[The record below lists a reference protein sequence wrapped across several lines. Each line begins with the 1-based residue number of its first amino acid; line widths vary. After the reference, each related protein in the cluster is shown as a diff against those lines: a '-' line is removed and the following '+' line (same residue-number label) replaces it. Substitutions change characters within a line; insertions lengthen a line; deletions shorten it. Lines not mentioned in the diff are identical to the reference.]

1 MKILKFTIGIV
12 CALALTTG
20 CTESYIE
27 GYDISPNDPS
37 EVPEANL
44 LTASQVAL
52 FGNFTGEL
60 AREAAIFMQSQ
71 AGLKDQSLEEHARYR
86 IFEGDNQ
93 NDWESIY
100 TDWMDPA
107 CDLIDKA
114 DETNPYYK
122 GIGLVMK
129 AWAGGYTSDV
139 WGDIPFSQAIKGLDN
154 LNPEYDTQEEVYA
167 QVQSLLSQAITELS
181 KPESANLLLPGS
193 DDLIFKGDAGKWIK
207 LAWTLKARYF
217 NRVSKHYAYSADSVL
232 YCLQRGMT
240 EEADNAMA
248 VFGVTAN
255 NANQWYAF
263 YVLRPGY
270 MGMGAYFVDRLK
282 TSSDPRLPFYC
293 AEDANGNYTP
303 SGIDTRTPVLDA
315 SEIGPLFN
323 ASAQPVPLATYF
335 EAKFLEAEAQLRK
348 GSNDLAAQACND
360 GIKASV
366 KWATRADASDDFVT
380 AVASLTASDI
390 DLETIMLNKYDA
402 MFTQLEVW
410 TDWRRTGFPVLTPNP
425 DPLANANGI
434 PYRFPTC
441 ISERNYNSNAIV
453 VNNNY
458 VKPWFAE

>member
-27 GYDISPNDPS
+27 GYDVSPNDPS
-37 EVPEANL
+37 VVPEANL
-44 LTASQVAL
+44 LTAAEVAL
-52 FGNFTGEL
+52 FGNVTGEM
-60 AREAAIFMQSQ
+60 ARETSVFMQSQ

-100 TDWMDPA
+100 TDWLDPA

-114 DETNPYYK
+114 EGINPYYK
-122 GIGLVMK
+122 GIGLILK
-129 AWAGGYTSDV
+129 AWAGAYTSDI
-139 WGDIPFSQAIKGLDN
+139 WGDIPFSQAIKGLEN
-154 LNPEYDTQEEVYA
+154 LNPEYDTQEMVYQQA
-167 QVQSLLSQAITELS
+167 QNLLSQAITELS

-193 DDLIFKGDAGKWIK
+193 DDLIFEGDAEKWIK

-232 YCLQRGMT
+232 YCLQFGMT

-248 VFGVTAN
+248 VFGETAN

-270 MGMGAYFVDRLK
+270 MGMGAYLVDRLK
-282 TSSDPRLPFYC
+282 ANSDPRLPFYC

-323 ASAQPVPLATYF
+323 ASAQPVPLVTSF

-366 KWATRADASDDFVT
+366 LWATGADAPEEFVT
-380 AVASLTASDI
+380 AIASLTATDI
-390 DLETIMLNKYDA
+390 NLETIILNKYDA

-410 TDWRRTGFPVLTPNP
+410 TDWRRTGYPVLTPNP
-425 DPLANANGI
+425 DPLANQNGI
-434 PYRFPTC
+434 PFRYPTC

-458 VKPWFAE
+458 IKPWFAE